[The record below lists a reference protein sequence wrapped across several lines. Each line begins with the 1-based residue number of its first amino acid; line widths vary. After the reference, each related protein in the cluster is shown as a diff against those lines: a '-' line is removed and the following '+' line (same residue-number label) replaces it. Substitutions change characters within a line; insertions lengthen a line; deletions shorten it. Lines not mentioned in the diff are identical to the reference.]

1 MERVARGVYGPHLT
15 IDAYGCDPE
24 KLADFS
30 LVYNW
35 LKELPVKLGMDI
47 LFPPYCHD
55 FVNVNPLESGVT
67 GVVGLTT
74 SHASIHTYP
83 WMHCEDATGTVGT
96 AFVDVFSCLP
106 FDTDMVVEDFRATF
120 GNPDTDIHCTVVER
134 GRRFPV
140 QREHVPLHLR
150 REMACV

>member
-1 MERVARGVYGPHLT
+1 MERLARGVYGPHLT

-24 KLADFS
+24 KLSDFR

-35 LKELPVKLGMDI
+35 LKELPAKLGMDV

-67 GVVGLTT
+67 GIVGLTT

-83 WMHCEDATGTVGT
+83 YMHCQDDPNTVGI

-106 FDTDMVVEDFRATF
+106 FDTDLVVEDFKATF
-120 GNPDTDIHCTVVER
+120 GGEDLRVTVVER
-134 GRRFPV
+134 GDRFPIH
-140 QREHVPLHLR
+140 REHTAMVPPV
-150 REMACV
+150 REVALV